1 MDSQF
6 TIVIADDHPLFRGA
20 LYQAVHMA
28 IDDARL
34 LEADSIDSLSHLL
47 AEHPDVDLLL
57 LDLKMPG
64 ANGFEGLAYLR
75 GHHPDL
81 PIVVVSASEDPA
93 IIQQVLRLGA
103 LGFIPKSVP
112 MKELVNALNTVIGG
126 DNWVPEGI
134 SLHPE
139 PVDGPDFASKLA
151 SLTPQQYKVLIMLRD
166 GSLNK
171 QIAWELNVSEAT
183 IKAHITA
190 IFRKLGVKNR
200 TQAVIALHQEPH
212 PGALSAAFAPR
223 QIARSYFMLP
233 LFIEGEQDEQGAP
246 DP

>member
-6 TIVIADDHPLFRGA
+6 TICIADDHPLFRGA
-20 LYQAVHMA
+20 LYQAVHLA
-28 IDDARL
+28 INDAQL
-34 LEADSIDSLSHLL
+34 LEADSIDSLTHLL
-47 AEHPDVDLLL
+47 GDHPEVDLLL

-75 GHHPDL
+75 GQYPDL
-81 PIVVVSASEDPA
+81 PVVVVSASEDPA
-93 IIQQVLRLGA
+93 IINQVLRLGA

-112 MKELVNALNTVIGG
+112 MKELVSALNTVIGG

-134 SLHPE
+134 SLQPE
-139 PVDGPDFASKLA
+139 PVDGSDLASRLA

-200 TQAVIALHQEPH
+200 TQAVIALQQL
-212 PGALSAAFAPR
+212 G
-223 QIARSYFMLP
+223 IK
-233 LFIEGEQDEQGAP
+233 D
-246 DP
+246 D

>member
-28 IDDARL
+28 ISDAQL
-34 LEADSIDSLSHLL
+34 LEADSIDSLAQLL
-47 AEHPDVDLLL
+47 AAHAEVDLLL

-64 ANGFEGLAYLR
+64 ANGFEGLVHLR
-75 GHHPDL
+75 GQYPDL

-93 IIQQVLRLGA
+93 IIAQVLRLGA
-103 LGFIPKSVP
+103 LGFIPKSSP
-112 MKELVNALNTVIGG
+112 LQQLVTALNAVIAG
-126 DNWVPEGI
+126 DTWLPEGI
-134 SLHPE
+134 SLQSE
-139 PVDGPDFASKLA
+139 YEDGPDLASKLA
-151 SLTPQQYKVLIMLRD
+151 SLTPQQYKVLVMLRD

-200 TQAVIALHQEPH
+200 TQAVIALQ
-212 PGALSAAFAPR
+212 
-223 QIARSYFMLP
+223 QMDIK
-233 LFIEGEQDEQGAP
+233 D
-246 DP
+246 D